1 MLLRIIAQRSVRQF
15 DDILDVL
22 YTKNLSSDIQTLH
35 FNIPEK
41 TLLGYNMHDVSLN
54 EDVGLLIYIHIRLK
68 KRCEVHVD

>member
-1 MLLRIIAQRSVRQF
+1 MLLRIIAHCSVRHL

-22 YTKNLSSDIQTLH
+22 YTKSLSCDVQPLH

-54 EDVGLLIYIHIRLK
+54 EDVGLLIYIHIRIK
-68 KRCEVHVD
+68 KGVRHL